1 MPIFNNLIMPLK
13 YTIIDDLI
21 ARLLSDELEN
31 QEKLAASQGLTSG
44 EIRRNI
50 HFNIFSGH
58 YRPPD
63 IEEMP
68 CVTIIAPKLS
78 FDDTQSIS
86 GLRNNLQVSIILWAA
101 AINSKCKEIHADKS
115 ADIRMKYL
123 ISQVVSILQSQR
135 AESIYTE
142 NGIRQTI
149 FKSCKLIEAPFK
161 EQPAETVLGYEL
173 VIEMLVEEIA
183 EQLRGIKFD
192 ELCINY
198 LPEENFSNP
207 ILRILFDKQPKEN

>member
-21 ARLLSDELEN
+21 ARILCDELEN
-31 QEKLAASQGLTSG
+31 QKKLAASQGLTSD

-50 HFNIFSGH
+50 HFNIFNGH

-68 CVTIIAPKLS
+68 CVTIITPKLS

-86 GLRNNLQVSIILWAA
+86 GLNNNLQVSVILWSA
-101 AINSKCKEIHADKS
+101 AINTKCKEIHADKS

-135 AESIYTE
+135 AESIYCE
-142 NGIRQTI
+142 NGIKQTI

-161 EQPAETVLGYEL
+161 EQPVETVLGYEL
-173 VIEMLVEEIA
+173 VIEMLVEEPA
-183 EQLRGIKFD
+183 EQLRGIKLE
-192 ELCINY
+192 ELCVNF
-198 LPEENFSNP
+198 LPEEDFNNP
-207 ILRILFDKQPKEN
+207 ILRILFDKQPKEK